1 MFTRF
6 MMLFCLIPTM
16 AWAQSTTTSAPIA
29 AQEKPAATTFTAGWR
44 DGFVIQ
50 NDTGDFRLQIGALVQ
65 ADARFALDDSAETLT
80 DTFAMRRVR
89 VPVRFRLYQRFE
101 LYVNPDFA
109 GSTLTLYDAYL
120 DTRFSNAFRVRFGK
134 GKPPAGNE
142 RLQSASTI
150 LFLDRAFPALLT
162 PNRDVGVQ
170 ALGDID
176 GGVLSY
182 QAGIF
187 NGSQDNGVTDVDT
200 NDGKDVAGRLVV
212 KPFAKQAKSPLANLG
227 FAFAGSRGTQSGAG
241 ALGSLRTGI
250 MQQTFFSYTGSVADG
265 TRARY
270 SPFAFYYYK
279 AFGGLVEYGHSALP
293 IRKGTVR
300 QDIANQAWQ
309 ITGSYV
315 LTGENA
321 SDAGV
326 RPKNNFDFGKG
337 HWGAFQ
343 IAARYHAI
351 SVDEAAIALGFA
363 TAGSSRE
370 AKAWTAGLNWY
381 LNPFMKYVVNFEHV
395 VFDDDADGPR
405 KAENALAF
413 RTQVSF

>member
-1 MFTRF
+1 
-6 MMLFCLIPTM
+6 
-16 AWAQSTTTSAPIA
+16 
-29 AQEKPAATTFTAGWR
+29 
-44 DGFVIQ
+44 
-50 NDTGDFRLQIGALVQ
+50 
-65 ADARFALDDSAETLT
+65 
-80 DTFAMRRVR
+80 
-89 VPVRFRLYQRFE
+89 
-101 LYVNPDFA
+101 
-109 GSTLTLYDAYL
+109 
-120 DTRFSNAFRVRFGK
+120 
-134 GKPPAGNE
+134 
-142 RLQSASTI
+142 
-150 LFLDRAFPALLT
+150 
-162 PNRDVGVQ
+162 
-170 ALGDID
+170 
-176 GGVLSY
+176 
-182 QAGIF
+182 
-187 NGSQDNGVTDVDT
+187 
-200 NDGKDVAGRLVV
+200 
-212 KPFAKQAKSPLANLG
+212 LANLG
-227 FAFAGSRGTQSGAG
+227 FAFAGSRGKQSGAG

-265 TRARY
+265 SRARY

-279 AFGGLVEYGHSALP
+279 AFGGFVEYGHSELP
-293 IRKGTVR
+293 VRKGTVR
-300 QDIANQAWQ
+300 QDIANRAWQ

-315 LTGENA
+315 LTGESA

-363 TAGSSRE
+363 SAGSSRE